1 MFFLCVPYLTVK
13 NNEFVMCFFS
23 ILWQIR
29 KLATHYVIRA
39 FDIKNILYFT
49 GIQKCITFVV
59 VVVFVVVVHVVVVV
73 FIIMRNK
80 VIHVIGWN
88 GFTFDFDL
96 HYEEDNKWPQW
107 LKVLLGE
114 SFFETCEL
122 HRACPKYE
130 CKMYCLDCMN
140 GALCT
145 INIQSNKDHRVV
157 QVPFPLSEFKI
168 FLFVTKSICLEKKG
182 KT

>member
-1 MFFLCVPYLTVK
+1 MYSYKLNNCVKYTKFSFFSLIYQKLHIFFLCVPYLTAK
-13 NNEFVMCFFS
+13 NNEFIMCFFS

-29 KLATHYVIRA
+29 KLATHYVIRV
-39 FDIKNILYFT
+39 FDIKIILYFI

-59 VVVFVVVVHVVVVV
+59 VVVVVVVVHVVVVV

-88 GFTFDFDL
+88 WLTFDFEL
-96 HYEEDNKWPQW
+96 RYEEDNKWPQW

-122 HRACPKYE
+122 HERCSLHY
-130 CKMYCLDCMN
+130 
-140 GALCT
+140 
-145 INIQSNKDHRVV
+145 
-157 QVPFPLSEFKI
+157 
-168 FLFVTKSICLEKKG
+168 
-182 KT
+182 